1 MSKSGRVFKLGFV
14 VAGVAV
20 LVVGVKT
27 VYSAIQ
33 DDSAYRAFA
42 KQKEAG
48 MAVGMP
54 TNPRFLIRKVQPKE
68 NAAPML
74 TAAFALT
81 PAFPVR
87 KNSKGEE
94 TTVMSVAQPGDAFL
108 LDKAVENAATYFS
121 LLESA
126 ASLPDCQFD
135 HTYEKPFFETFP
147 EFAKMKQAV
156 KWLSARA
163 YLKASKGDIS
173 GAFED
178 LETAKRIGNHAGRTR
193 ITISELVSLACR
205 AIVDVTAINILY
217 DHNTSDAAVT
227 GAYGIARDTLK
238 IGLPDVMEG
247 EWSVYASF
255 DGSLDLDEF
264 ARMNLVDEG
273 NGKPELT
280 RADMFRAL
288 TSTLDQIVL
297 SRAILSS
304 PTKSLSQKTQEM
316 AGLEGLFNARSPKS
330 ALGDLFRPAYSLT
343 LKAYMKQMSTSEM
356 LTATARVYSY
366 RNKNGAFP
374 TRLSDAMSYS
384 PTDYWVDRPV
394 RYRAAGAG
402 FIVWT
407 CGLNGKDDNGLNGAL
422 PHERLD
428 QVIDMT
434 SPEVSHYRVSS
445 VPPAGE
451 QGRPST
457 SRLLPVD

>member
-1 MSKSGRVFKLGFV
+1 MSKSGRIFKRGFV

-33 DDSAYRAFA
+33 DDSAYRAFV

-48 MAVGMP
+48 MSVGMP

-74 TAAFALT
+74 AAAFALT

-87 KNSKGEE
+87 KNSRGQE

-108 LDKAVENAATYFS
+108 LDKAVENAAMYFS

-147 EFAKMKQAV
+147 EFANMKQAV

-163 YLKASKGDIS
+163 YLRASKGDIS

-193 ITISELVSLACR
+193 ITISQFVSLACR

-217 DHNTSDAAVT
+217 DHSTSDDAVT
-227 GAYGIARDTLK
+227 GAYGIAKDTLK
-238 IGLPDVMEG
+238 IGLPDVTEG

-264 ARMNLVDEG
+264 ARMGIPDYE
-273 NGKPELT
+273 NGKPEMST
-280 RADMFRAL
+280 ADMFRAL

-304 PTKSLSQKTQEM
+304 PTKTLSQKTKEM
-316 AGLEGLFNARSPKS
+316 AALEDLFTARWPKS
-330 ALGDLFRPAYSLT
+330 ALGDLLRPSFSLA

-356 LTATARVYSY
+356 LAATASVYSY

-374 TRLSDAMSYS
+374 TKLSDAMSNS

-394 RYRAAGAG
+394 RYRPEGEG

-434 SPEVSHYRVSS
+434 SPDVSHYRISS
-445 VPPAGE
+445 VPPTGE
-451 QGRPST
+451 QNRPSPT
-457 SRLLPVD
+457 RLPQVD